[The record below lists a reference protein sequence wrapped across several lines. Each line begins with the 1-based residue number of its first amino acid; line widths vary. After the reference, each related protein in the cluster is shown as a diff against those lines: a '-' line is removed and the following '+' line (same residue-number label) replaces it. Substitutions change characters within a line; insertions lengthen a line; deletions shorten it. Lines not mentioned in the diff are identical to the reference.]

1 VLTRPDVP
9 AASATTRSDT
19 AVHELPTLDDY
30 LKLYAS
36 ERPTALAVVG
46 EQERLTYAELDLEV
60 ERYAGALAARGIG
73 GGDVVAVLGFS
84 RPECVVAF
92 LATCR
97 VGAVFLGLSP
107 KHTERELAFVLKDSR
122 PRLLFGMHSRGEP
135 EQDTKLATLKG
146 SGFEAMIV
154 TRGGPVPGLSESL
167 DSFLEAGALQAGRSR
182 ASSDAACAIVYT
194 SGSTGTPKGALL
206 SQRGM
211 IRSALLTWEHWY
223 GGVQPLRAV
232 AQHPINHVGWLI
244 CECVAT
250 LVPGGTMFCQERFHG
265 AGTLRLIERER
276 LNLWLA
282 FPSMLILAKETPE
295 FEDCDL
301 SSLETIALGMPA
313 SVELMRAYRDRTGAV
328 MCISYGLTEANG
340 GSVTVTARD
349 AELETIAT
357 TIGRPVPGIQV
368 CVMGFDGKP
377 AGAGEEGEFLVRDRS
392 VFLGYLNRPDA
403 TAEALDRDGWLHTGD
418 VVCTEASGEMRMVG
432 RLKEMFKS
440 GGYNV
445 YPTEIESVIASH
457 PEVAAVAVVEIPDP
471 LWQEVGVAYVVSKEG
486 VALNEETLRS
496 YARHRLANYKVP
508 KRFVLVDALPQLP
521 NGKFDKVALRA
532 QAGNG

>member
-1 VLTRPDVP
+1 
-9 AASATTRSDT
+9 
-19 AVHELPTLDDY
+19 LPSLDDY
-30 LKLYAS
+30 LQIYAS
-36 ERPTALAVVG
+36 ERPSALAVVG
-46 EQERLTYAELDLEV
+46 EQRRLTYAELDVEV
-60 ERYAGALAARGIG
+60 QRYARGLAAGGIRA
-73 GGDVVAVLGFS
+73 GDVVAVLGFS

-107 KHTERELAFVLKDSR
+107 KHTERELAFVLEDSR
-122 PRLLFGMHSRGEP
+122 PRLLLGMHSRTES
-135 EQDTKLATLKG
+135 EQDAKLATLKG
-146 SGFEAMIV
+146 SGFKATIV
-154 TRGGPVPGLSESL
+154 TRGGAVRGLSESL
-167 DSFLEAGALQAGRSR
+167 DSFLNAGANAGMSAGQSR
-182 ASSDAACAIVYT
+182 ATSDAPSSIVYT

-211 IRSALLTWEHWY
+211 IRSALLSWEHWY
-223 GGVQPLRAV
+223 GGLQPLRAV

-250 LVPGGTMFCQERFHG
+250 LVPGGTMFCQERFSG

-282 FPSMLILAKETPE
+282 FPSMLILAQETPE
-295 FEDCDL
+295 FERCDL
-301 SSLETIALGMPA
+301 TSLETIALGMPA

-328 MCISYGLTEANG
+328 MCVSYGLTEANG

-349 AELETIAT
+349 ADLETIAT
-357 TIGRPVPGIQV
+357 TIGRPVPGIDV
-368 CVMGFDGKP
+368 RVMGFDGKP
-377 AGAGEEGEFLVRDRS
+377 AGAGEDGEFFLRDRS

-403 TAEALDRDGWLHTGD
+403 TAEALDSDGWLHTGD
-418 VVCTEASGEMRMVG
+418 VVRADAGGEMRMVG

-445 YPTEIESVIASH
+445 YPTEIEGVVGSH

-471 LWQEVGVAYVVSKEG
+471 LWNEVGVAYVVPKEG

-496 YARHRLANYKVP
+496 YARQRLANYKVP
-508 KRFVLVDALPQLP
+508 KRFVLVETLPQLP

-532 QAGNG
+532 RARNP

>member
-1 VLTRPDVP
+1 VP
-9 AASATTRSDT
+9 AATGEITPDVS
-19 AVHELPTLDDY
+19 VPELALLDDY

-36 ERPTALAVVG
+36 ERPRALAVVG
-46 EQERLTYAELDLEV
+46 EQERMTYAELDAEV
-60 ERYAGALAARGIG
+60 GRYAGALAAHGIRT
-73 GGDVVAVLGFS
+73 GDVVAVLGFS

-107 KHTERELAFVLKDSR
+107 KQTERELAFVLGDSR
-122 PRLLFGMHSRGEP
+122 PRLLFGLHSRSEP
-135 EQDTKLATLKG
+135 EQDDKLAGLKG
-146 SGFEAMIV
+146 SGLEAAIV
-154 TRGGPVPGLSESL
+154 TRGGAVPGLSEAL
-167 DSFLEAGALQAGRSR
+167 DSFLEAGAVQAARQR
-182 ASSDAACAIVYT
+182 ASSDAPCAIVYT

-211 IRSALLTWEHWY
+211 IRSALLSWEHWY
-223 GGVQPLRAV
+223 GGLQPVRAV

-250 LVPGGTMFCQERFHG
+250 LVPGGTMFCQERFNG

-282 FPSMLILAKETPE
+282 FPSMLILAQDTPE
-295 FEDCDL
+295 FERCDL
-301 SSLETIALGMPA
+301 TSLETIALGMPA

-349 AELETIAT
+349 ADLERIAT
-357 TIGRPVPGIQV
+357 TIGRPVPGIEV
-368 CVMGFDGKP
+368 RVMGFDGKP
-377 AGAGEEGEFLVRDRS
+377 AGAGQEGEFLVRDRS

-403 TAEALDRDGWLHTGD
+403 TAEALDADGWLHTGD
-418 VVCTEASGEMRMVG
+418 VVRAEAGGEMRMVG

-445 YPTEIESVIASH
+445 YPTEIEGVIGGH

-471 LWQEVGVAYVVSKEG
+471 LWHEVGVAYVVPREG
-486 VALNEETLRS
+486 AAFSEEALRS
-496 YARHRLANYKVP
+496 YARQRLANYKVP
-508 KRFVLVDALPQLP
+508 KRFVLVDTLPQLP
-521 NGKFDKVALRA
+521 NGKFDKVALRV
-532 QAGNG
+532 QAKQG

>member
-1 VLTRPDVP
+1 MSGAVP
-9 AASATTRSDT
+9 EL
-19 AVHELPTLDDY
+19 AVLDDY
-30 LKLYAS
+30 LKLYAF
-36 ERPTALAVVG
+36 ERPSALAVVG
-46 EQERLTYAELDLEV
+46 DRERFTYAELDAAV
-60 ERYAGALAARGIG
+60 ERYANALVARGIRT
-73 GGDVVAVLGFS
+73 GDVVAVLGFS
-84 RPECVVAF
+84 RPDCVLAF

-97 VGAVFLGLSP
+97 AGAVFLGLSP
-107 KHTERELAFVLKDSR
+107 KHTGRELAFVLEDSR
-122 PRLLFGMHSRGEP
+122 PRLLFGMHSRSEP
-135 EQDTKLATLKG
+135 EQDAKLAALQS
-146 SGFEAMIV
+146 SGFEALIV
-154 TRGGPVPGLSESL
+154 TRGGAVPGLSESL
-167 DSFLEAGALQAGRSR
+167 DSFLEAGAANVVASAGRSR
-182 ASSDAACAIVYT
+182 ATSDAPCAIVYT

-223 GGVQPLRAV
+223 GALKPLRAV

-250 LVPGGTMFCQERFHG
+250 LVPGGTMFCQERFNG

-295 FEDCDL
+295 FERCDL
-301 SSLETIALGMPA
+301 TSLETIALGMPA

-328 MCISYGLTEANG
+328 VCISYGLTEANG

-349 AELETIAT
+349 ADLETIAT

-418 VVCTEASGEMRMVG
+418 VVRAEASGEMRMVG

-445 YPTEIESVIASH
+445 YPTEIEGVIGSH

-471 LWQEVGVAYVVSKEG
+471 LWQEVGVAYVVRKEG
-486 VALNEETLRS
+486 VALNEEALRS

-521 NGKFDKVALRA
+521 NGKFDKLALRA
-532 QAGNG
+532 QARNG

>member
-1 VLTRPDVP
+1 M
-9 AASATTRSDT
+9 
-19 AVHELPTLDDY
+19 
-30 LKLYAS
+30 
-36 ERPTALAVVG
+36 AVVG
-46 EQERLTYAELDLEV
+46 EQERWTYARLDLEV
-60 ERYAGALAARGIG
+60 ERYASALVTHGIRA
-73 GGDVVAVLGFS
+73 GDVVAVLGFS

-97 VGAVFLGLSP
+97 VGATFLGLSP
-107 KHTERELAFVLKDSR
+107 KHTERELAFVLEDSR
-122 PRLLFGMHSRGEP
+122 PRLLLGMHSRSEP
-135 EQDTKLATLKG
+135 EQDEKLRSLKG
-146 SGFEAMIV
+146 SGLEAAVV
-154 TRGGPVPGLSESL
+154 TRGAAVPGLSESL
-167 DSFLEAGALQAGRSR
+167 DSFLHAGAVHAGRSL
-182 ASSDAACAIVYT
+182 ASSDSPSAIVYT

-211 IRSALLTWEHWY
+211 IRSALLSWEHWY
-223 GGVQPLRAV
+223 GGMQPLRAV

-250 LVPGGTMFCQERFHG
+250 LVSGGTMFCQERFSG

-295 FEDCDL
+295 FERCDL
-301 SSLETIALGMPA
+301 TSLETIALGMPA
-313 SVELMRAYRDRTGAV
+313 AVELMRAYQDRTGAV

-340 GSVTVTARD
+340 GCVTVTARD
-349 AELETIAT
+349 ADLETIAT
-357 TIGRPVPGIQV
+357 TIGRPVPGIEV

-377 AGAGEEGEFLVRDRS
+377 ALAGEEGELRVRDRS
-392 VFLGYLNRPDA
+392 VFVGYLNRPEA
-403 TAEALDRDGWLHTGD
+403 TAEALDGDGWLHTGD
-418 VVCTEASGEMRMVG
+418 VVLAEASGEMRMIG

-445 YPTEIESVIASH
+445 YPTEIEGVIGSH

-471 LWQEVGVAYVVSKEG
+471 LWHEVGIAYVVPREG
-486 VALNEETLRS
+486 AALSEEALRS
-496 YARHRLANYKVP
+496 YARQRLANYKVP
-508 KRFVLVDALPQLP
+508 KRFVLVDTLPQLP

-532 QAGNG
+532 EARQG